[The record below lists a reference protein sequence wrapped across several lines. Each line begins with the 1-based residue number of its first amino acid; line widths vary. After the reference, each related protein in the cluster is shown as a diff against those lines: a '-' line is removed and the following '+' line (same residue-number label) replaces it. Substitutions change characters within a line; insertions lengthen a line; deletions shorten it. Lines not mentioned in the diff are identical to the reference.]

1 MAIYMQKTKIKRIV
15 IWGLKKKWHT
25 HRFIHKAFYENA
37 KKLKYNVM
45 WLEDEKKNSK
55 YIESGD
61 LIISAEV
68 QGKMVPEKLKF
79 EDYNLPIKEGV
90 YYCLHN
96 YKNIFKEKIN
106 KNFLLN
112 LQVYTKEAE
121 KSDVKLGPAMY
132 FDTKSKT
139 LYQPWG
145 TDLLLEEFKK
155 PVFNKNNF
163 VFWVG
168 SIWNDSLNQGNLI
181 EIENLKKIL
190 QKNKIKFINVRF
202 VPDFINKFLVR
213 ISRIAPAIA
222 GKYQVDVNYLPC
234 RMFKNISYGQL
245 GFSNVKKFNDI
256 LGEFNL
262 YSDNMEEMINKILSL
277 KKEEYKKIIL
287 GQQEIVKNYTYKNSL
302 KNILDIF
309 SIY

>member
-1 MAIYMQKTKIKRIV
+1 MSFNKEKNKII
-15 IWGLKKKWHT
+15 IWGLRKKWHT

-37 KKLKYNVM
+37 KKLKYNVI

-61 LIISAEV
+61 LVISAEV
-68 QGKMVPEKLKF
+68 QGKMIPEKTKI
-79 EDYNLPIKEGV
+79 EEYNLPIKDDI

-96 YKNIFKEKIN
+96 YKEIYTEKLN
-106 KNFLLN
+106 KNRLIN
-112 LQVYTKEAE
+112 LQVYNTE
-121 KSDVKLGPAMY
+121 KVKDADVKLGSVTY
-132 FDTKSKT
+132 FDTKTKT

-145 TDLLLEEFKK
+145 TNLLPEEFKK
-155 PVFNKNNF
+155 PVFNQNNF

-168 SIWNDSLNQGNLI
+168 SIWNNSLNQGNLI

-190 QKNKIKFINVRF
+190 QKNKINFINVRF

-262 YSDNMEEMINKILSL
+262 YSDNMEEMVNKILSL

-287 GQQEIVKNYTYKNSL
+287 GQQEIIKNYTYKQSL
-302 KNILDIF
+302 ENIIKLLIK
-309 SIY
+309 